1 MASSELGLKLR
12 LVEVRYGAPG
22 INLYR
27 LAAHDGKSLPPFE
40 PGAHIDLEVA
50 PGLLR
55 QYSLLWPRS
64 SPDSY
69 SIAVQEATE
78 GRGGSRAWHR
88 HSVAGEIY
96 PSSVPRNL
104 FALGS
109 PADATCCLFAGGIG
123 ITPIISM
130 YRKLVAEGRPVQLH
144 YWTRRPEAALFHAEL
159 AVVTDGSVRMYHTS
173 TSGPVPRL
181 AEILADIPTD
191 APLYCCG
198 PTRMID
204 AFDALTA
211 QRPPDLLH
219 RERFAAAPM
228 KTGPAGSFAIRLARS
243 DRTLDVG
250 ADETVLST
258 CLAAGIDL
266 SYSCEEG
273 VCGACEVRVLSG
285 SVDHRDQVIPP
296 AARATSSVMMAC
308 CSRGLTTLDLDI

>member
-1 MASSELGLKLR
+1 MASSELGLTLR

-27 LAAHDGKSLPPFE
+27 LASCDGRPLPAIE
-40 PGAHIDLEVA
+40 PGAHLDLEVA

-55 QYSLLWPRS
+55 QYSLLWPQS
-64 SPDSY
+64 SPGSY
-69 SIAVQEATE
+69 DIAVQEAVE

-88 HSVAGEIY
+88 LSVPGETY
-96 PSSVPRNL
+96 RCSVPRNL
-104 FALGS
+104 FALR
-109 PADATCCLFAGGIG
+109 PAATTSYLFAGGIG

-130 YRKLVAEGRPVQLH
+130 YRKLVLEKRLVQLH
-144 YWTRRPEAALFHAEL
+144 YWARQPEAALFHAEL
-159 AVVTDGSVRMYHTS
+159 AAVSNGSVRLHQ
-173 TSGPVPRL
+173 TSGPAPRL
-181 AEILADIPTD
+181 ADVLANVPDD

-204 AFDALTA
+204 AFDELTA
-211 QRPPDLLH
+211 QRPLELVH
-219 RERFAAAPM
+219 RERFAAAPIQ
-228 KTGPAGSFAIRLARS
+228 TGPSGSFSIRLARS
-243 DRTLDVG
+243 GRSLDVG
-250 ADETVLST
+250 PDETVLSA
-258 CLAAGIDL
+258 CLTAGIDL

-296 AARATSSVMMAC
+296 AARATSAVMMAC

>member
-27 LAAHDGKSLPPFE
+27 LAACDGAALPAVD
-40 PGAHIDLEVA
+40 PGAHLDLEVA
-50 PGLLR
+50 PGTLR
-55 QYSLLWPRS
+55 QYSLLWPQSCPS
-64 SPDSY
+64 SYD
-69 SIAVQEATE
+69 IAVQEAAE

-88 HSVAGEIY
+88 LSVPGEVY

-104 FALGS
+104 FALR
-109 PADATCCLFAGGIG
+109 PAAATCYLFAGGIG

-130 YRKLVAEGRPVQLH
+130 YRKLIAEGRPVQLH
-144 YWTRRPEAALFHAEL
+144 YWTRHPNAALFHAEL
-159 AVVTDGSVRMYHTS
+159 AAVTDGSVHMHH

-181 AEILADIPTD
+181 ADVLADIPND

-204 AFDALTA
+204 AFDELTA
-211 QRPPDLLH
+211 QRPLDLVH
-219 RERFAAAPM
+219 RERFAAAPVE
-228 KTGPAGSFAIRLARS
+228 TGPAGSFSVRLARS
-243 DRTLDVG
+243 GRTLEVG
-250 ADETVLST
+250 ADETVLSA
-258 CLAAGIDL
+258 CLEAGIDL

-296 AARATSSVMMAC
+296 AARATSNVMMAC

>member
-1 MASSELGLKLR
+1 MASSEPGLKLR
-12 LVEVRYGAPG
+12 LIEVRYGAPG

-27 LAAHDGKSLPPFE
+27 LASCDGQSLPAFE
-40 PGAHIDLEVA
+40 PGAHLDLEVA

-55 QYSLLWPRS
+55 QYSLLWPQS

-69 SIAVQEATE
+69 DIAVQEAAE

-88 HSVAGEIY
+88 QSVAGEIY
-96 PSSVPRNL
+96 RSSVPRNL
-104 FALGS
+104 FPLGAVTS
-109 PADATCCLFAGGIG
+109 RPYHLFAGGIG

-130 YRKLVAEGRPVQLH
+130 YRKLAADRRPVQLH
-144 YWTRRPEAALFHAEL
+144 YWTRHSEATLFHAEL
-159 AVVTDGSVRMYHTS
+159 AGSTDGSVRMYHT
-173 TSGPVPRL
+173 TGAVPRL
-181 AEILADIPTD
+181 ADILADVPFDT
-191 APLYCCG
+191 PLYCCG

-211 QRPPDLLH
+211 KRPVDLVH
-219 RERFAAAPM
+219 RERFSAAPVEA
-228 KTGPAGSFAIRLARS
+228 GPAGSFSIRLSRAG
-243 DRTLDVG
+243 RTLDVG
-250 ADETVLST
+250 VDETILSV

-285 SVDHRDQVIPP
+285 SVDHRDQVIAP
-296 AARATSSVMMAC
+296 AARATSKVMMAC

>member
-27 LAAHDGKSLPPFE
+27 LAACDGQPLPAIE

-50 PGLLR
+50 PGFLR
-55 QYSLLWPRS
+55 QYSLLWPQPRL
-64 SPDSY
+64 DTY
-69 SIAVQEATE
+69 EIAVQEASE

-88 HSVAGEIY
+88 QSVTGEIY
-96 PSSVPRNL
+96 PGSEPRNL
-104 FALGS
+104 FALN
-109 PADATCCLFAGGIG
+109 AATATTSYLLAGGIG

-144 YWTRRPEAALFHAEL
+144 YWTRSAEAALFHDEL
-159 AVVTDGSVRMYHTS
+159 AAVSDGSVRLHH
-173 TSGPVPRL
+173 TSGPAPRL
-181 AEILADIPTD
+181 ADVLADIPND

-204 AFDALTA
+204 AFDDLTA
-211 QRPPDLLH
+211 QRPLHLVH
-219 RERFAAAPM
+219 RERFAAAPVEA
-228 KTGPAGSFAIRLARS
+228 GPAGSFSIHLARS
-243 DRTLDVG
+243 GRTLEVG
-250 ADETVLST
+250 ADETVLSA

-266 SYSCEEG
+266 DYSCEEG
-273 VCGACEVRVLSG
+273 ICGACEVRVLSG
-285 SVDHRDQVIPP
+285 SVDHRDQVIAP
-296 AARATSSVMMAC
+296 AARATSTVMMAC